1 MAFDPH
7 GVRAAIHFPFLLTL
21 LQHLTTTVAGRHAV
35 VMLRAVAASVA
46 AVTVMTVGMLM
57 IWIPAWVDA
66 TLAAGIAA
74 AWAVWLDRQDAL

>member
-21 LQHLTTTVAGRHAV
+21 LQHLIKTVGGRDAV
-35 VMLRAVAASVA
+35 VTLRAVAAFVT

-57 IWIPAWVDA
+57 IWIPASVDA
-66 TLAAGIAA
+66 TLAAGIATS
-74 AWAVWLDRQDAL
+74 WTVWLDRQDAL